1 MNNYVGGVN
10 NTGSSGQRI
19 GTFGIGTM
27 KGSVMLPLY
36 VNNIYNQYD
45 SLAIHK
51 AIERLPEEDN
61 IAFRERIIN
70 SKNHNSSKQGLLN
83 TITHFLKLPDI
94 VLADK
99 TLFNLINNPLSYFEF
114 IKLNLTE
121 DIEYESP
128 IIEVDGVKFDF
139 VQKYSENFE
148 KYHFE
153 GFKNDE
159 EVIYDDNYQYTS
171 CTKQGRT
178 VTIWK
183 NDIALTS
190 LIQIEP
196 APQQYVT
203 ATYLRYEN
211 EEIIRKIER
220 LYKETK
226 I

>member
-83 TITHFLKLPDI
+83 IITHFLKLPDI

-99 TLFNLINNPLSYFEF
+99 TLFNLIYF
-114 IKLNLTE
+114 
-121 DIEYESP
+121 
-128 IIEVDGVKFDF
+128 
-139 VQKYSENFE
+139 
-148 KYHFE
+148 
-153 GFKNDE
+153 
-159 EVIYDDNYQYTS
+159 
-171 CTKQGRT
+171 
-178 VTIWK
+178 
-183 NDIALTS
+183 
-190 LIQIEP
+190 
-196 APQQYVT
+196 
-203 ATYLRYEN
+203 
-211 EEIIRKIER
+211 
-220 LYKETK
+220 
-226 I
+226 

>member
-83 TITHFLKLPDI
+83 IITHFLKLPDI

-153 GFKNDE
+153 GFKNNE